1 MPKTSRPFPPGSG
14 LFGIG
19 KADIFEGKECAMI
32 KKKWELTLYLVTDR
46 RWLGRRS
53 LEEDVEEALRGGAT
67 LVQIREKE
75 ISSRAY
81 LELARKVKAVTDRH
95 GIPLIV
101 NDRIDI
107 ALAVDAGGVH
117 VGPDDLPVSVARRLL
132 GPDKIVG
139 ASASSVEEALG
150 FQAQG
155 ADYLGVG
162 AVFPTATKKVTE
174 KVDLETLAGIKAAV
188 RIPVA
193 AIGGIDAGNAAEIM
207 KTGVDGVAVVSA
219 ILSRPDIRE
228 ATRELLSKLNK
239 EGS

>member
-1 MPKTSRPFPPGSG
+1 M
-14 LFGIG
+14 FG
-19 KADIFEGKECAMI
+19 
-32 KKKWELTLYLVTDR
+32 KKWELTLYLVTDR

-53 LEEDVEEALRGGAT
+53 LDEDVEEALLGGVT
-67 LVQIREKE
+67 LIQIREKE

-81 LELARKVKAVTDRH
+81 LDLARKVKAVTDRY
-95 GIPLIV
+95 GVPLIV

-107 ALAVDAGGVH
+107 AMAVDAGGVH
-117 VGPDDLPVSVARRLL
+117 VGPDDLPVSFARRLL

-139 ASASSVEEALG
+139 ASASSLEEALA

-162 AVFPTATKKVTE
+162 AVFPTATKQVTE
-174 KVDLETLAGIKAAV
+174 KVDLETLARIKAAV

-193 AIGGIDAGNAAEIM
+193 AIGGIDAGNAPEVM

-219 ILSRPDIRE
+219 ILNRPDIRE
-228 ATRELLSKLNK
+228 ATRDLLSKLKK
-239 EGS
+239 EKS